1 MKTNRFTL
9 LLALCAVLFGCG
21 GCIICGCVL
30 IKPYLNFRNSTG
42 QTIAILQKG
51 PIPAFEIAPHKSAKV
66 PFGERTNLTV
76 TVRDRGT
83 YEFERVD
90 IISSD
95 ITEPYYDARKH
106 SFLGLSSQV
115 EYDLNLLLTTNL
127 ELYVLLPGKT
137 NIDPS
142 IPQPAGYPKTARK
155 ISD

>member
-1 MKTNRFTL
+1 MAWRPNPASNSFPKFSLLLFLNPQGMKTNRFTL

-83 YEFERVD
+83 YEFER
-90 IISSD
+90 
-95 ITEPYYDARKH
+95 
-106 SFLGLSSQV
+106 
-115 EYDLNLLLTTNL
+115 
-127 ELYVLLPGKT
+127 
-137 NIDPS
+137 
-142 IPQPAGYPKTARK
+142 
-155 ISD
+155 